1 MSSNGSNTMS
11 LSDFRKQEIETSIRK
26 EKRTGGIKL
35 TTDNTLF
42 ITQTQHNMKKMMTM
56 LALIFVC
63 QLGFSQ
69 SVESLIS
76 DFKAA
81 KGTTVMSFPKAMMQA
96 ALAETKDSEEAAIIK
111 KVEQLTIVVTNEC
124 SKEVNE
130 GLSAKVKA
138 LNDNTYEVI
147 SKEDK
152 DGEFSIVL
160 GKKDGENIKEVV
172 VFAGEGGAL
181 VLTQVQGNFEPA
193 DIKGVMDIAK

>member
-1 MSSNGSNTMS
+1 
-11 LSDFRKQEIETSIRK
+11 
-26 EKRTGGIKL
+26 
-35 TTDNTLF
+35 
-42 ITQTQHNMKKMMTM
+42 MKKMMTM
-56 LALIFVC
+56 LALVFVC

-81 KGTTVMSFPKAMMQA
+81 KDATVMSFPKAMMQA
-96 ALAETKDSEEAAIIK
+96 ALAETKDSDEAAIIK

-138 LNDNTYEVI
+138 LNDNTYEII
-147 SKEDK
+147 SKVDK
-152 DGEFSIVL
+152 DDEYCLVL
-160 GKKDGENIKEVV
+160 GKKDGETIKEVI
-172 VFAGEGGAL
+172 VFTGEDGAL